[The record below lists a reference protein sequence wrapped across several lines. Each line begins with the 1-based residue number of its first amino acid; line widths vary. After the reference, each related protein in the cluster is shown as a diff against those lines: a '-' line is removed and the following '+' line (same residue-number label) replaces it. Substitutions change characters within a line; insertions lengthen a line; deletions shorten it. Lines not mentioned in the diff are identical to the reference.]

1 MYKNRCEQT
10 LAWDSLKNN
19 YQKSGFSFDLRKA
32 FLKDPIRF
40 EKFSQYAP
48 FIFADLSKNYLDE
61 ESEGLLFDLA
71 NQTGLSSHRDA
82 MFSGHPINNT
92 ESCAALHT
100 LLRFPS
106 EKISQLSTEY
116 GLRDKAQQACDT
128 LTSMLLFAKSVRD
141 DLSITDIVNI
151 GIGGSDL
158 GSKMAIH
165 ALQELTIKGKRFHFV
180 ANIDGYEISR
190 VLGDLN
196 PKSCLFI
203 ISSKSFT
210 TQDTISNALSAKHWF
225 LRAGG
230 IAVEKHFCAVTNNL
244 TAAKEFGVHTSFP
257 IWDWVGGRYSVWSA
271 MGLPLAIAIGE
282 VGFRSFLNGAHQ
294 MDEHFRVQPITQNL
308 PVRLGLL
315 DIWYR
320 NFYKFTSRN
329 VAPYSSA
336 LKELPFF
343 LQQLEMESNGK
354 SVDSDGQALTFST
367 SPVIWGQAG
376 SSCQHSFF
384 QMLHQGSDVTPI
396 EFIAIKKS
404 GHDLVS
410 HHEAILANALAQA
423 QAFMFGQENFDNH
436 KKFKGNI
443 PSTFL
448 VMDDLSPKSLG
459 SFLALQEH
467 RVFVSGSIWGIN
479 SFDQWGVELGKSFA
493 KDIQSRM
500 QTGILVGLDSST
512 AGLLKILN

>member
-1 MYKNRCEQT
+1 
-10 LAWDSLKNN
+10 
-19 YQKSGFSFDLRKA
+19 
-32 FLKDPIRF
+32 
-40 EKFSQYAP
+40 
-48 FIFADLSKNYLDE
+48 
-61 ESEGLLFDLA
+61 
-71 NQTGLSSHRDA
+71 
-82 MFSGHPINNT
+82 
-92 ESCAALHT
+92 
-100 LLRFPS
+100 
-106 EKISQLSTEY
+106 
-116 GLRDKAQQACDT
+116 
-128 LTSMLLFAKSVRD
+128 
-141 DLSITDIVNI
+141 
-151 GIGGSDL
+151 
-158 GSKMAIH
+158 
-165 ALQELTIKGKRFHFV
+165 
-180 ANIDGYEISR
+180 
-190 VLGDLN
+190 
-196 PKSCLFI
+196 
-203 ISSKSFT
+203 
-210 TQDTISNALSAKHWF
+210 
-225 LRAGG
+225 
-230 IAVEKHFCAVTNNL
+230 
-244 TAAKEFGVHTSFP
+244 
-257 IWDWVGGRYSVWSA
+257 
-271 MGLPLAIAIGE
+271 
-282 VGFRSFLNGAHQ
+282 
-294 MDEHFRVQPITQNL
+294 
-308 PVRLGLL
+308 
-315 DIWYR
+315 
-320 NFYKFTSRN
+320 
-329 VAPYSSA
+329 
-336 LKELPFF
+336 
-343 LQQLEMESNGK
+343 MESNGK